1 MSWKWTNSK
10 VFWNRYFTSKHSPT
24 WPLSMDWGN
33 EFQYCIEVLQLG
45 NVFGD
50 VSRLA
55 HKLKHGFVF
64 CWRYGFKSPFHNGAI
79 GYLEPE
85 SCSMCACI
93 IVSRETK
100 DVKTDVFLTCRCGES
115 CSQKADVL
123 DTGRIPWI
131 SRHESMGLETWLD
144 QSLGICIEDMNSTL
158 MCECTWEKKCMSQV
172 DHQVYVS
179 TLFGQ
184 VAFDLDYLTS

>member
-1 MSWKWTNSK
+1 
-10 VFWNRYFTSKHSPT
+10 
-24 WPLSMDWGN
+24 MDWGN

-85 SCSMCACI
+85 SCWMCACI

-100 DVKTDVFLTCRCGES
+100 DVKTDVFFDMSMRWVLFSES
-115 CSQKADVL
+115 
-123 DTGRIPWI
+123 GRAGYWSHPVDFQAWEHGAWNMTWPVTWHLHW
-131 SRHESMGLETWLD
+131 RHEQYSDVWMH
-144 QSLGICIEDMNSTL
+144 LGKKVYESGRSSSIC
-158 MCECTWEKKCMSQV
+158 
-172 DHQVYVS
+172 VYFIWPS
-179 TLFGQ
+179 SFWFRLSHILAQF
-184 VAFDLDYLTS
+184 F